1 MHIVE
6 SICESLDL
14 GVEDAKLLIQF
25 VASVCLRLFI
35 CESLDLFGKGG
46 PPVVVVDLG
55 DKGGPPVVVVVL
67 CNGSS
72 IQCADIVR
80 CSPETPVVVV
90 VSFTSGSIQHVDTVS
105 CFPQKP
111 RIRQWD

>member
-25 VASVCLRLFI
+25 VASVCLHLFI

-46 PPVVVVDLG
+46 PPVVVV
-55 DKGGPPVVVVVL
+55 VS

-72 IQCADIVR
+72 IQCADTVS

-90 VSFTSGSIQHVDTVS
+90 VSFTSGSIQCEDTVS

-111 RIRQWD
+111 QIRQWD